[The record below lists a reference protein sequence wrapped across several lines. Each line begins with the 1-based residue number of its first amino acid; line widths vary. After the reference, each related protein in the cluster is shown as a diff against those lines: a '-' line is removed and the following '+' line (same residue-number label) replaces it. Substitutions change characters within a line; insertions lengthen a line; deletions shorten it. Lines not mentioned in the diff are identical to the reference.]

1 MSAAAAASATVMLFA
16 NFRVPVSPSEGIH
29 FPERHVALRQ
39 YHHLSLG
46 SFWLGQRA
54 LSVPH

>member
-1 MSAAAAASATVMLFA
+1 MSATAAAKATVMLLASFD
-16 NFRVPVSPSEGIH
+16 VPVSPSEGTH
-29 FPERHVALRQ
+29 FLERHVALRQ

-54 LSVPH
+54 LSVHH